1 MKKAMVLTI
10 AMVALGGSV
19 MAQTAMK
26 PGLWEMR
33 TIKHVMDGRDMM
45 AQMAAAQA
53 QMQQMMANMPSGQKK
68 QMEAMMGKQG
78 APSPDAVR
86 MCVSPEMA
94 SRDKPVVS
102 ADNKCEPTNV
112 SRSGNK
118 MTYQIDCVD
127 QGTTMTGKGE
137 SVIAG
142 DTIAGKMDMI
152 TTGRDG
158 KHSMQ
163 MESQMKYLGSDC
175 QGLKPAD
182 QIARDLQQARRGK

>member
-1 MKKAMVLTI
+1 
-10 AMVALGGSV
+10 
-19 MAQTAMK
+19 
-26 PGLWEMR
+26 
-33 TIKHVMDGRDMM
+33 
-45 AQMAAAQA
+45 MAA
-53 QMQQMMANMPSGQKK
+53 
-68 QMEAMMGKQG
+68 
-78 APSPDAVR
+78 
-86 MCVSPEMA
+86 
-94 SRDKPVVS
+94 RDKPVGS
-102 ADNKCEPTNV
+102 ADNKCEPTNG

-127 QGTTMTGKGE
+127 QGTTMPGKGE